1 VQKKPEIGDGH
12 MQVIRSSTLKYIPA
26 SHENPDKPW
35 VLKKILLGKE
45 DVINGKVQ
53 MINWALLPVGNAF
66 ERHYHEDMQ
75 EVFIIVRGMAKITV
89 EQETETISAGDAVVI
104 PAGSIHTMKNSGRD
118 NVEYVVVGIS
128 TGEGGKTIVV

>member
-1 VQKKPEIGDGH
+1 
-12 MQVIRSSTLKYIPA
+12 MQVIRFPALKYIPA
-26 SHENPDKPW
+26 SHEKPHAPG
-35 VLKKILLGKE
+35 VLKKILLKKG
-45 DVINGKVQ
+45 DLIDGKVE

-89 EQETETISAGDAVVI
+89 GQETETLSAGDAVVI
-104 PAGSIHTMKNSGRD
+104 PAGSIHTMKNSGQD
-118 NVEYVVVGIS
+118 NVEYLVVGIS

>member
-26 SHENPDKPW
+26 SHENPDKPG

-89 EQETETISAGDAVVI
+89 EQ
-104 PAGSIHTMKNSGRD
+104 P
-118 NVEYVVVGIS
+118 
-128 TGEGGKTIVV
+128 